1 MKEVI
6 GQGVG
11 AGLGI
16 GVDMARTEWQNA
28 NQIRQQRK
36 LNAMSIENSKEM
48 AQYNAELQKN
58 LALEMWDKTSPEQQ
72 VRRLKE
78 AGLNVG
84 LMYGGVGGGGGATAS
99 SSSGNI
105 DSGKTEPIS
114 GMGLQLGLDAATKA
128 AQIELIKAQKDNV
141 DADTENKKGADRENT
156 IADTELKKM
165 SAIVAKYLGKEAE
178 DFYNE
183 VKKPSRGIE
192 AKTYADELEARQ
204 AAANVIYDLWEN
216 GKLNQMKEGEVEQVL
231 LGNAKT
237 EEEIK
242 SIKQGLEN
250 MKAELKGK
258 ELDNILTEIETSWA
272 SGTGFKSGD
281 AKDIMLKLIG
291 YMMKQQK
298 NKK

>member
-28 NQIRQQRK
+28 NQIAQQRK

-48 AQYNAELQKN
+48 AQYNAEIQRN
-58 LALEMWDKTSPEQQ
+58 LALEMWEKTSPEQQ
-72 VRRLKE
+72 ARRLRE

-105 DSGKTEPIS
+105 DSGRAEPIS

-165 SAIVAKYLGKEAE
+165 SGIVAKYLGKEAE

-183 VKKPSRGIE
+183 VKKPYRDWETDRKSTRLNSSHSAKSRMPSS
-192 AKTYADELEARQ
+192 A
-204 AAANVIYDLWEN
+204 
-216 GKLNQMKEGEVEQVL
+216 
-231 LGNAKT
+231 
-237 EEEIK
+237 
-242 SIKQGLEN
+242 
-250 MKAELKGK
+250 
-258 ELDNILTEIETSWA
+258 
-272 SGTGFKSGD
+272 
-281 AKDIMLKLIG
+281 
-291 YMMKQQK
+291 
-298 NKK
+298 